1 MPQMTRRQRVRLRNV
16 VASVAFAATLAIA
29 LALGASWP
37 VAVSGAWGVAALLIG
52 LAIWPRILRMD
63 AEQAKANAREEDFS
77 RASADLVLLVA
88 SVASLISIFYLV
100 DEAGRRHGAAKVT
113 LAVLAVAVVVLSWLL
128 VQTVYTVRYGDL
140 YYGDPIGGVD
150 FNDDKPPD
158 YHDFLYLAF
167 TIGMTYQVSDTTLR
181 TKAVRRTAIRHALL
195 SFVFVTVI
203 LAVTINVVASLLR

>member
-1 MPQMTRRQRVRLRNV
+1 MTRRQLIRRRNV
-16 VASVAFAATLAIA
+16 VASAAFAVTLATA
-29 LALGASWP
+29 LALGATWP
-37 VAVSGAWGVAALLIG
+37 VAVSGAWGLTALLLG

-63 AEQAKANAREEDFS
+63 ADQTKANARDEDFS
-77 RASADLVLLVA
+77 RVSADLVLLVA
-88 SVASLISIFYLV
+88 SVVSLIAIFFLV

-140 YYGDPIGGVD
+140 YYGDPIGGID
-150 FNDDKPPD
+150 FNDDDPPN

-167 TIGMTYQVSDTTLR
+167 TIGMTYQVSDTTLKTR
-181 TKAVRRTAIRHALL
+181 AVRKTAIRQALL
-195 SFVFVTVI
+195 SFLFVTVI

>member
-1 MPQMTRRQRVRLRNV
+1 MTRRQLIRRRNV
-16 VASVAFAATLAIA
+16 VASVAFAVTLATA
-29 LALGASWP
+29 LALGATWP
-37 VAVSGAWGVAALLIG
+37 VAVSGAWGLTALLLG

-63 AEQAKANAREEDFS
+63 AEQTKANARDEDFS
-77 RASADLVLLVA
+77 RVSADLVLLVA
-88 SVASLISIFYLV
+88 SVASLIAIFFLV

-140 YYGDPIGGVD
+140 YYGDPIGGID
-150 FNDDKPPD
+150 FNDDDPPN
-158 YHDFLYLAF
+158 YYDFLYLAF
-167 TIGMTYQVSDTTLR
+167 TIGMTYQVSDTTLQTR
-181 TKAVRRTAIRHALL
+181 VVRQTAIRQALL

>member
-1 MPQMTRRQRVRLRNV
+1 MPRMTRRQRARRRNV
-16 VASVAFAATLAIA
+16 VASVAFGATLAIA
-29 LALGASWP
+29 LALGAPWP
-37 VAVSGAWGVAALLIG
+37 VAASVAWGVTALLIG

-63 AEQAKANAREEDFS
+63 AEQAKANARDEDFS
-77 RASADLVLLVA
+77 RVSGDLVLLVA
-88 SVASLISIFYLV
+88 SVASLIAIFYLV

-140 YYGDPIGGVD
+140 YYGDPVGGID
-150 FNDDKPPD
+150 FNDDDPPD
-158 YHDFLYLAF
+158 YHDFLYVAF

-181 TKAVRRTAIRHALL
+181 TRAVRRAAIRQAVL

>member
-1 MPQMTRRQRVRLRNV
+1 MTRRQLIRRRNV
-16 VASVAFAATLAIA
+16 VASAAFAVTLATA
-29 LALGASWP
+29 LALGATWP
-37 VAVSGAWGVAALLIG
+37 VAVSGAWGLTALLLG

-63 AEQAKANAREEDFS
+63 ADQTKANARDEDFS
-77 RASADLVLLVA
+77 RVSADLVLLVA
-88 SVASLISIFYLV
+88 SVVSLIAIFFLV

-140 YYGDPIGGVD
+140 YYGDPIGGID
-150 FNDDKPPD
+150 FNDDDPPN

-167 TIGMTYQVSDTTLR
+167 TIGMTYQVSDTTLQTR
-181 TKAVRRTAIRHALL
+181 TVRQTAIRQALL
-195 SFVFVTVI
+195 SFLFVTVI

>member
-1 MPQMTRRQRVRLRNV
+1 MPRMTRRQLARRRNI
-16 VASVAFAATLAIA
+16 VASVAFGATLAVA

-37 VAVSGAWGVAALLIG
+37 VAVAGAWGVAALLIG

-63 AEQAKANAREEDFS
+63 AEQTKANARDEDFS
-77 RASADLVLLVA
+77 RFSGDLVLLVT
-88 SVASLISIFYLV
+88 SVASLVAIFYLV
-100 DEAGRRHGAAKVT
+100 DEAGKRHGAAKVT
-113 LAVLAVAVVVLSWLL
+113 LAVFAVAVIVLSWLL

-140 YYGDPIGGVD
+140 YYGDPIGGID
-150 FNDDKPPD
+150 FNNDDPPD

-181 TKAVRRTAIRHALL
+181 TRAMRRTAIRHAVL

-203 LAVTINVVASLLR
+203 LAVTINVVASLLK

>member
-1 MPQMTRRQRVRLRNV
+1 MTRRQLARRRNV
-16 VASVAFAATLAIA
+16 VASAAFVATLAIT

-37 VAVSGAWGVAALLIG
+37 VAASGAWGVTALLIG

-63 AEQAKANAREEDFS
+63 AEQTKANARDEDFS
-77 RASADLVLLVA
+77 RVSADLVLLVA
-88 SVASLISIFYLV
+88 SVVSLIAIFFLV

-140 YYGDPIGGVD
+140 YYGDPIGGID
-150 FNDDKPPD
+150 FNDDDPPN
-158 YHDFLYLAF
+158 YYDFLYLAF
-167 TIGMTYQVSDTTLR
+167 TIGMTYQVSDTTLKTR
-181 TKAVRRTAIRHALL
+181 AVRKTAIRQALL
-195 SFVFVTVI
+195 SFLFVTVI

>member
-1 MPQMTRRQRVRLRNV
+1 MTRRQLIRRRNV
-16 VASVAFAATLAIA
+16 VASVAFAVTLATA
-29 LALGASWP
+29 LALGATWP
-37 VAVSGAWGVAALLIG
+37 VAVSGAWGLTALLLG

-63 AEQAKANAREEDFS
+63 AEQTKANARDEDFS
-77 RASADLVLLVA
+77 RVSADLVLLVA
-88 SVASLISIFYLV
+88 SVVSLIAIFFLV

-140 YYGDPIGGVD
+140 YYGDPIGGID
-150 FNDDKPPD
+150 FNDDDPPN

-167 TIGMTYQVSDTTLR
+167 TIGMTYQVSDTTLQTR
-181 TKAVRRTAIRHALL
+181 TVRQTAIRQALL
-195 SFVFVTVI
+195 SFLFVTVI

>member
-1 MPQMTRRQRVRLRNV
+1 MPRMTRRQRARRRNV
-16 VASVAFAATLAIA
+16 VATFAFVATLAV
-29 LALGASWP
+29 ALGLGAPWP

-63 AEQAKANAREEDFS
+63 AEQTKANARDEDFS
-77 RASADLVLLVA
+77 RVSGDVVLLVT
-88 SVASLISIFYLV
+88 SLASLVAIFYLV
-100 DEAGRRHGAAKVT
+100 DEAGHRDGAAKIA
-113 LAVLAVAVVVLSWLL
+113 LAVQAVTVVVLSWLL

-140 YYGDPIGGVD
+140 YYGDPIGGID
-150 FNDDKPPD
+150 FNDDSPPD

-181 TKAVRRTAIRHALL
+181 TKAVRRTAIRQALV

-203 LAVTINVVASLLR
+203 LAVTVNVVASLLR